1 MENGFL
7 VTTDYYKLMTPETE
21 KIQLPNDQDISG
33 RTFGVEEMKAVKEV
47 LESGTLITTKG
58 KYGRK
63 LEEAF
68 AEKMGVKHAFA
79 CNSGSAA
86 VHVAIQA
93 INPDPGDEIVTTSI
107 TDMGALT
114 PIIYQGAIPVF
125 ADVCPKTLNVTAR
138 TIEAAL
144 SEKTKAIIVTHL
156 FGNPCQMKEIM
167 ELADSR
173 GIPVIEDTA
182 QSFLATVDGE
192 KVGTIGKIG
201 AFSFQ
206 QGKQMTTGEGGIVVT
221 NDDEV
226 ARRLYLCINKAWG
239 YGDENPDHY
248 FIALNYR
255 MTELQAAI
263 AYEQLKKLDDSVAQ
277 RQKMA
282 RLLDEK
288 IADIEGIESYKP
300 ADNATMTYWKFC
312 LRVDDSVI
320 RDGSVGLAGALR
332 TYDVFSAPR
341 YVQKPAFRC
350 QVFREQ
356 NTFGD
361 SHFPFNLARP
371 EAVDYSEEKFPGT
384 FRGLHDVLVMPINE
398 KYTEEHIEFVAN
410 SIREAVK
417 SVRLGDGET
426 GRRGDETCVV
436 CGDTNACQ
444 IP

>member
-1 MENGFL
+1 
-7 VTTDYYKLMTPETE
+7 MTAVSE
-21 KIQLPNDQDISG
+21 KIALPNDQDISG
-33 RTFGVEEMKAVKEV
+33 RTFGEEEINAVKEV

-58 KYGRK
+58 KFGPM
-63 LEEAF
+63 LEKAF
-68 AEKMGVKHAFA
+68 AEKMGVKYAYA

-86 VHVAIQA
+86 VHVAIA
-93 INPDPGDEIVTTSI
+93 ALNPNPGDEIVTTSI

-114 PIIYQGAIPVF
+114 PIVYQGAIPVF
-125 ADVCPKTLNVTAR
+125 ADVDPKTLNVTAK

-144 SEKTKAIIVTHL
+144 SDKTKAIIVTHL
-156 FGNPCQMKEIM
+156 FGNPCEMKAIM
-167 ELADSR
+167 ELANSR
-173 GIPVIEDTA
+173 GVPVIEDTA
-182 QSFLATVDGE
+182 QSFLATVEGE
-192 KVGTIGKIG
+192 KVGTIGAIG

-206 QGKQMTTGEGGIVVT
+206 QGKQMTTGEGGIVLT
-221 NDDEV
+221 NDDEL

-263 AYEQLKKLDDSVAQ
+263 AHEQLKKLDASVAQ

-282 RLLDEK
+282 QLLDEK
-288 IADIEGIESYKP
+288 IADIDGIESYKP
-300 ADNATMTYWKFC
+300 SDSATMTYWKYC
-312 LRVDDSVI
+312 LRVDDSI
-320 RDGSVGLAGALR
+320 IEDGSVGLAGALR

-361 SHFPFNLARP
+361 SHYPFNLARP

-384 FRGLHDVLVMPINE
+384 FKGLHDVLVMPINE
-398 KYTEEHIEFVAN
+398 KYTEEHIEYLAD

-417 SVRLGDGET
+417 ATRKD
-426 GRRGDETCVV
+426 
-436 CGDTNACQ
+436 
-444 IP
+444 

>member
-1 MENGFL
+1 
-7 VTTDYYKLMTPETE
+7 MTPTIKRENI
-21 KIQLPNDQDISG
+21 KLPNDQDASG
-33 RTFGVEEMKAVKEV
+33 RTFGVEEINAVKEV

-58 KYGRK
+58 KYGK
-63 LEEAF
+63 LLEEDF
-68 AEKMGVKHAFA
+68 AKKMGVKYAYA

-86 VHVAIQA
+86 VHVAIAA
-93 INPDPGDEIVTTSI
+93 INPNPGDEIVTTSI

-125 ADVCPKTLNVTAR
+125 ADVCPKTLNVTAE
-138 TIEAAL
+138 TIEAVL
-144 SEKTKAIIVTHL
+144 SDKTKAIIVTHL
-156 FGNPCQMKEIM
+156 FGNPARMKEIM

-173 GIPVIEDTA
+173 RIPVIEDTA
-182 QSFLATVDGE
+182 QSFMATVDGE

-221 NDDEV
+221 NDDDL

-263 AYEQLKKLDDSVAQ
+263 AYEQLKKLDASVAQ

-282 RLLDEK
+282 KILDEK

-300 ADNATMTYWKFC
+300 ADDSTMTYWKFC
-312 LRVDDSVI
+312 LRVDDSKI
-320 RDGSVGLAGALR
+320 EDGSVGLSKALK
-332 TYDVFSAPR
+332 TYDVASAPR
-341 YVQKPAFRC
+341 YVVKPAYKC
-350 QVFREQ
+350 MVFRDQ

-361 SHFPFNLARP
+361 SHYPFNLARP
-371 EAVDYSEEKFPGT
+371 EAVDYSDEKFPGT
-384 FRGLHDVLVMPINE
+384 LKGLHDILVLPINE
-398 KYTEEHIEFVAN
+398 RYTKEHIEFLAD
-410 SIREAVK
+410 SIREAVSAVK
-417 SVRLGDGET
+417 IADAQAGESA
-426 GRRGDETCVV
+426 CVV
-436 CGDTNACQ
+436 CGGNSCYEV
-444 IP
+444 

>member
-1 MENGFL
+1 
-7 VTTDYYKLMTPETE
+7 MTELA
-21 KIQLPNDQDISG
+21 KVKNIKLPNDQDISG
-33 RTFGVEEMKAVKEV
+33 RTFGEEELNAVKEV
-47 LESGTLITTKG
+47 LETGTLITTKG
-58 KYGRK
+58 KYGK
-63 LEEAF
+63 MLEESF

-86 VHVAIQA
+86 VHVAVAA
-93 INPDPGDEIVTTSI
+93 INPNPGDEIITTSI

-125 ADVCPKTLNVTAR
+125 ADVCPKTLNVTAE
-138 TIEAAL
+138 TIEAAM

-167 ELADSR
+167 ELADSK

-192 KVGTIGKIG
+192 KVGTIGAIG

-221 NDDEV
+221 NDDDL

-263 AYEQLKKLDDSVAQ
+263 AYEQLKKLDASVEQ

-282 RLLDEK
+282 KLLDEK
-288 IADIEGIESYKP
+288 IADIDGIESYKP

-320 RDGSVGLAGALR
+320 KDGSVGLAGALR

-371 EAVDYSEEKFPGT
+371 EAVDYSEEKFSGT
-384 FRGLHDVLVMPINE
+384 FKGLHDVLVMPINE

-417 SVRLGDGET
+417 ATKIEDAEASND
-426 GRRGDETCVV
+426 DCVV
-436 CGDTNACQ
+436 CGGNKCYEV
-444 IP
+444 